1 VPAVERDPQRL
12 VREHLQVG
20 GEAVGALHV
29 RHLNRDT
36 DAAEEMSQVG
46 RRPRWAGIG
55 LGQRGGSADERGR
68 VVVGWRWDGM
78 SFVTDLDAVLD
89 GYAGERVEPADAVE
103 DVAAAGRGRHGRR
116 RRLVDDILVAV
127 AGADEDLLD
136 AHGSRRLRPLPLLF
150 FFGGPELLS
159 SPVVWCGLW
168 SGSGGVGRGVPGQ
181 KSGRGGGGGGRCRV
195 GWRPSH
201 ANALIRSRAHGTQT
215 SASAR

>member
-1 VPAVERDPQRL
+1 MPAVERDPQRL

-29 RHLNRDT
+29 RH
-36 DAAEEMSQVG
+36 
-46 RRPRWAGIG
+46 
-55 LGQRGGSADERGR
+55 
-68 VVVGWRWDGM
+68 
-78 SFVTDLDAVLD
+78 LDAVLD

-159 SPVVWCGLW
+159 SPVVWCGLVW
-168 SGSGGVGRGVPGQ
+168 FRRRRAGVCPDKKADAEEEEVEVGGVEL
-181 KSGRGGGGGGRCRV
+181 GGD
-195 GWRPSH
+195 
-201 ANALIRSRAHGTQT
+201 RATRT
-215 SASAR
+215 R

>member
-46 RRPRWAGIG
+46 RRPRWAGLG
-55 LGQRGGSADERGR
+55 LGLGPRGGSADERGR
-68 VVVGWRWDGM
+68 VVGRRWDGM
-78 SFVTDLDAVLD
+78 AFVTDLDAVLD
-89 GYAGERVEPADAVE
+89 GYAGERVEPADAVV

-150 FFGGPELLS
+150 FFWRAGAPLLS
-159 SPVVWCGLW
+159 SPVVWCGLVW
-168 SGSGGVGRGVPGQ
+168 SRWRRAGVCPDKKADAEEEEVEVGGVEL
-181 KSGRGGGGGGRCRV
+181 GGD
-195 GWRPSH
+195 
-201 ANALIRSRAHGTQT
+201 RATRT
-215 SASAR
+215 R

>member
-1 VPAVERDPQRL
+1 MPAVERDPQRL

-136 AHGSRRLRPLPLLF
+136 AHRSRRLRSLPLLFLAGRAPLPLPLL
-150 FFGGPELLS
+150 S
-159 SPVVWCGLW
+159 CGLVP
-168 SGSGGVGRGVPGQ
+168 SCGRVSVPSQ
-181 KSGRGGGGGGRCRV
+181 KSGRGGAEWV
-195 GWRPSH
+195 ATEP
-201 ANALIRSRAHGTQT
+201 RACACERERHPG
-215 SASAR
+215 ASARFLAVPGAADD